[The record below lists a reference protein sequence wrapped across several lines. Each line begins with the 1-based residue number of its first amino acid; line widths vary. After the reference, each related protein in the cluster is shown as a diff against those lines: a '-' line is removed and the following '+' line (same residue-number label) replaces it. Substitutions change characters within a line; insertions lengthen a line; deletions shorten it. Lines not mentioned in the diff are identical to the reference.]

1 VAYDLFKRKRVPRD
15 WSIGAEPV
23 YEKRDSKWFKVEE
36 VEAPPEPEKKE
47 PFKPRI
53 ALWPFALG
61 TAAVVAGLSIY
72 SHKGLHEIHARVARE
87 RAMAG
92 T

>member
-1 VAYDLFKRKRVPRD
+1 MAYDLLKRRQVPRD
-15 WSIGAEPV
+15 WSIGVEPV
-23 YEKRDSKWFKVEE
+23 YEKRGEKWFKVEE
-36 VEAPPEPEKKE
+36 VEAPPETERKE

-53 ALWPFALG
+53 ALWPFVLG
-61 TAAVVAGLSIY
+61 TAAGLVGLSIY
-72 SHKGLHEIHARVARE
+72 SHRGWHQIHARVARE